1 MHSQTIDLKLCP
13 ASNNNATLLGNEIM
27 AKVCEDTI
35 YITIL
40 TKLKTQDF
48 GCIPVDLSWEEL
60 KTLFMSLPSLRERY
74 KYLELSVSIG
84 LYQCH

>member
-35 YITIL
+35 YITLL

-48 GCIPVDLSWEEL
+48 GCIPVDLSWE
-60 KTLFMSLPSLRERY
+60 
-74 KYLELSVSIG
+74 
-84 LYQCH
+84 